1 MASRYFI
8 LLVPVAALLVS
19 ACLHAD
25 DAPKEATKEATKE
38 AAKEAPKQAA
48 KEAAQDPNLIKGW
61 GRWQDPDG
69 DCRTKIDG
77 GKLQV
82 WVPGTAH
89 DLSVEQN
96 KMNAPMILQDTTG
109 DFDIE
114 TKVSGTFEPGEPTVA
129 GRKPYQ
135 GAGLVMAL
143 DNQNYVRLERA
154 VFTNN
159 NRQNH
164 HYVSFEV
171 RLNGQVVRLGQ
182 TTDFPIRE
190 NAPVSLRLRRRGNQ
204 VQGQVK
210 VTDNWETLGVKP
222 FVNGTGFQA
231 GIAAINASN
240 APLTAQFENL
250 KVTPVEASRVVPK

>member
-8 LLVPVAALLVS
+8 LLIPVAALLVS
-19 ACLHAD
+19 ACLRAD
-25 DAPKEATKEATKE
+25 DAPKETAKE

-48 KEAAQDPNLIKGW
+48 KEAAPDPNLIKDW
-61 GRWQDPDG
+61 GRWQDPDR
-69 DCRTKIDG
+69 DCRTKIEA
-77 GKLQV
+77 GKLLV

-96 KMNAPMILQDTTG
+96 KMNAPMLLQDATG

-114 TKVSGTFEPGEPTVA
+114 TKVSGTFEPGEATVA
-129 GRKPYQ
+129 GRTPYQ

-143 DNQNYVRLERA
+143 DNRNYIRLERA
-154 VFTNN
+154 VYTNN

-164 HYVSFEV
+164 HYVNFEV

-182 TTDFPIRE
+182 APDFPIPE
-190 NAPVSLRLRRRGNQ
+190 NAPVALRLRRRGNQ
-204 VQGQVK
+204 VQGQVN
-210 VTDNWETLGVKP
+210 VNGNNWETLGIKP
-222 FVNGTGFQA
+222 FVNGTRFQA
-231 GIAAINASN
+231 GVAVINATN